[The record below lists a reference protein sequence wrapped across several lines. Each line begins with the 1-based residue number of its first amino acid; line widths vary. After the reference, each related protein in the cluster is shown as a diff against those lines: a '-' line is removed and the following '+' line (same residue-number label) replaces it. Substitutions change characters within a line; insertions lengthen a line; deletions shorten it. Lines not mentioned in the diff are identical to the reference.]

1 MAKDLRPDEDK
12 SPLMAALSEFSGTL
26 IAMARERISEKV
38 DSAIETAIRAAVIT
52 VVIVMC
58 TLFGLGFLAVG
69 FALWLGAASGIGT
82 WFGLV
87 ITGCILLFTTTLVAL
102 LNRR

>member
-1 MAKDLRPDEDK
+1 MSKDVADNDK
-12 SPLMAALSEFSGTL
+12 SPLMAALTEFSGSL

-38 DSAIETAIRAAVIT
+38 DRAIETAIRAAVVT
-52 VVIVMC
+52 LVIVLC

-87 ITGCILLFTTTLVAL
+87 ITGCILLFTTTVIALV
-102 LNRR
+102 NRR

>member
-1 MAKDLRPDEDK
+1 MGHSSQWRD
-12 SPLMAALSEFSGTL
+12 
-26 IAMARERISEKV
+26 RISEKV
-38 DSAIETAIRAAVIT
+38 DSVVEAAIRKAVIT
-52 VVIVMC
+52 VVIVLC

-87 ITGCILLFTTTLVAL
+87 ITGCILLFTTTIVAL
-102 LNRR
+102 VNRR